1 VGFETPPADASGLGH
16 WPVQIQLV
24 PPTAPFLKGADL
36 LVMAD
41 CVPVAFPTVHRD
53 FLQGRAVTLG
63 CPKLDDRDAYV
74 EKFSAIFR
82 QAGIKSITTVVMEV
96 PCCAGLPDI
105 VQKAQSA
112 AGTRIPTETVVISTR
127 GAIIKRISG

>member
-1 VGFETPPADASGLGH
+1 
-16 WPVQIQLV
+16 V

-41 CVPVAFPTVHRD
+41 CVPVAFPSVHRD

-63 CPKLDDRDAYV
+63 CPKFDDRDAYV

-105 VQKAQSA
+105 VKKAQAA
-112 AGTRIPTETVVISTR
+112 AGTQIPMETVVISTR
-127 GAIIKRISG
+127 GAILKRIGG